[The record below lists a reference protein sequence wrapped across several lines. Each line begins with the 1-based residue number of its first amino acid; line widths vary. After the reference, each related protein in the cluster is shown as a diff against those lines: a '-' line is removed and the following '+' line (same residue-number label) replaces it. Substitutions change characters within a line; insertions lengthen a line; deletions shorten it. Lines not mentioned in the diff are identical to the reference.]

1 MSTGETI
8 VNHPESYY
16 ITTPIYYVNAEPH
29 IGNAYTTVAADVL
42 NRYQKLFGNSSYFLT
57 GTDEHGSKVA
67 ESAEKQGMTPQELC
81 DRNSEVFKQS
91 WKSLDIQYDK
101 FIRTTDPAHEAI
113 VRKFIQAL
121 YDKGYIYRGEY
132 SGLYCTG
139 CEKFITEKELTE
151 DGLCPNHLTKPEQVA
166 EKNYFFKLS
175 EFLEPLKQKIESGEL
190 PIVPDMRKNEV
201 LGLFKQNLE
210 DFSLSR
216 ERVKWGVNLPFDESQ
231 VTYVWIDALINYIS
245 AIGYPDSPDFERLWN
260 KSTII
265 HLMAK
270 DILKFHCVFWPSML
284 MAADIKLP
292 DKIVIHGYL
301 NLDSQKISKSLGNI
315 IKPQDMISWFGV
327 DASRYLILN
336 MCAFGSDGDIR
347 IEDFYTKY
355 NADLANNYG
364 NLVSRTLKMVER
376 NLGGKLPSADK
387 GEMPDIIKAGYEMIK
402 NLRER
407 LVNVQIKMAT
417 DDIIF
422 YLNKLNA
429 YFDEMKP
436 WVFAKE
442 KKIDDL
448 GRILYNVSYGL
459 SLATAMLSPYL
470 TSKTDIVIE
479 SLFGSKIAPEK
490 ILKELGNSLEFS
502 DSIKMPKENLFLRLD
517 MPKKVEP
524 AATAE
529 STDNLIGIEDVAKV
543 ELRVAEVKEA
553 EKVPKADKLLK
564 LQIQIGEEMR
574 QIVAGIAE
582 YYQPEAL
589 VGKKIIVVTNL
600 KPAKLRGI
608 ESQGMLLAAKKKKDL
623 TLLTVDSDIPTGA
636 KIS

>member
-1 MSTGETI
+1 M
-8 VNHPESYY
+8 NHPESYY

-42 NRYQKLFGNSSYFLT
+42 NRYHKLFGNNSYFLT

-91 WKSLDIQYDK
+91 WKLLDIQYDK

-113 VRKFIQAL
+113 VRKFIRVL

-151 DGLCPNHLTKPEQVA
+151 EGLCPVHLTKPEKVT

-175 EFLEPLKQKIESGEL
+175 EFLAPLKQKIESGEL
-190 PIVPDMRKNEV
+190 RIVPDMRKNEV
-201 LGLFKQNLE
+201 LGLFKQNLD

-245 AIGYPDSPDFERLWN
+245 AIGYPESPDFDRLWN
-260 KSTII
+260 RSTII

-270 DILKFHCVFWPSML
+270 DILKFHCIFWPSML
-284 MAADIKLP
+284 MAADVKLP

-315 IKPQDMISWFGV
+315 IKPKDMISWFGV

-376 NLGGKLPSADK
+376 NLGGKLPSTGDA
-387 GEMPDIIKAGYEMIK
+387 EMPEIIKAGYEMIK
-402 NLRER
+402 NLRDR
-407 LVNVQIKMAT
+407 LVDVQIKTAT
-417 DDIIF
+417 DEIIF

-436 WVFAKE
+436 WVMAKE
-442 KKIDDL
+442 KNNDEL

-459 SLATAMLSPYL
+459 SLATAVLSPYL
-470 TSKTDIVIE
+470 TSKTETVIE
-479 SLFGSKIAPEK
+479 ALFGSKIQPGR
-490 ILKELGNSLEFS
+490 ILKELGNALDFS
-502 DSIKMPKENLFLRLD
+502 DSIKMPKENLFPRLD
-517 MPKKVEP
+517 MPKKVESAP
-524 AATAE
+524 AAE
-529 STDNLIGIEDVAKV
+529 STDNLIGIEDFAKV
-543 ELRVAEVKEA
+543 ELKVAEVKEA
-553 EKVPKADKLLK
+553 EKVPKADKLLR
-564 LQIQIGEEMR
+564 LQIQIGEEKR

-608 ESQGMLLAAKKKKDL
+608 ESNGMLLAAKKKDTL
-623 TLLTVDSDIPTGA
+623 TLLTVESDIPSGA